1 MARILIV
8 DDDPSTRTLLKRM
21 LENSPD
27 TDVIEAEDG
36 AEGLDRA
43 QQSHPDLI
51 LLDIQMPKMTG
62 IDFLEV
68 RMGSEDLSRIPVVV
82 ISVLSER
89 SNVVAAVSRGAC
101 GYVTKPFDPRG
112 LQSKVVDL
120 LRSRARA

>member
-8 DDDPSTRTLLKRM
+8 DDDPSTRILLKRM
-21 LENSPD
+21 LESSPD
-27 TDVIEAEDG
+27 TDVVEAGDG

-43 QQSHPDLI
+43 QETHPDLI

-68 RMGSEDLSRIPVVV
+68 RMGSEELSRIPVVV

-112 LQSKVVDL
+112 LQSKVADL
-120 LRSRARA
+120 LRSRTRA

>member
-8 DDDPSTRTLLKRM
+8 DDDPSTRSLLKRM
-21 LENSPD
+21 LETSPD

-36 AEGLDRA
+36 VEGLDRA
-43 QQSHPDLI
+43 QRSHPDLI

-68 RMGSEDLSRIPVVV
+68 RMGSDELSRIPVVV

>member
-21 LENSPD
+21 LESSPD

-43 QQSHPDLI
+43 QQLHPDLI

-68 RMGSEDLSRIPVVV
+68 RMGSEELSRIPVVV

-89 SNVVAAVSRGAC
+89 TNIVAAVSRGAC
-101 GYVTKPFDPRG
+101 GYVIKPFDPRG